1 MTYPTPSGNAPSSS
15 ASLTELT
22 GNDIV
27 AEVEKFLGSSYV
39 YGGDSPTGFDCS
51 GLVQY
56 ALEQLGVQNV
66 PRTSEEQW
74 AWVTK
79 INASQLAP
87 GDLVFAQFPG
97 DNASPGHVGVY
108 VGNGQILSAE
118 DPQLGVG
125 YASLSSW
132 QGNIVGYGQVP
143 DTTPGTASASTGSN
157 PSGSATYST
166 LGTTSIINTVSGLA
180 KDIAI
185 ALDYT
190 LGIFGRGQG
199 WRIVFTVLT
208 VVTAYMAY
216 KCLSAVG
223 FVPDVNPPVVV
234 PV

>member
-1 MTYPTPSGNAPSSS
+1 MANQTYA
-15 ASLTELT
+15 
-22 GNDIV
+22 
-27 AEVEKFLGSSYV
+27 
-39 YGGDSPTGFDCS
+39 
-51 GLVQY
+51 Q
-56 ALEQLGVQNV
+56 LEQLWTNAGGSAALAPVMAAIALAESSGNPNAYNSSGASGLWQIEIPENAQYVPGGAANVFNPQDNAAAAVAIEEVQGLG
-66 PRTSEEQW
+66 
-74 AWVTK
+74 AWVTYT
-79 INASQLAP
+79 NGAYEQFMQGSNTTAAS
-87 GDLVFAQFPG
+87 
-97 DNASPGHVGVY
+97 
-108 VGNGQILSAE
+108 
-118 DPQLGVG
+118 
-125 YASLSSW
+125 SS
-132 QGNIVGYGQVP
+132 
-143 DTTPGTASASTGSN
+143 TATASN